1 MYGHN
6 VNVNPGRYHDIL
18 GCLAWL
24 ISSSAWLGELQ
35 PGGRNVHHIMAPASP
50 STAGVLRLFYR
61 RKLNIVPSSV
71 VYHDNMEEAAPMIL
85 CVLSRGSRT
94 SKASPDV
101 NRLIPWVILGGLIG
115 CHCFSPK
122 KRMQPKHVL
131 AGEVLAG
138 SGLSRRLFSWFSP
151 CSAATTSGVCC
162 QPCHGSSRRREP

>member
-1 MYGHN
+1 MYSHN
-6 VNVNPGRYHDIL
+6 VDVNSGRYHDIL

-24 ISSSAWLGELQ
+24 ISSSAWLG
-35 PGGRNVHHIMAPASP
+35 
-50 STAGVLRLFYR
+50 GVLRLFYR

-71 VYHDNMEEAAPMIL
+71 VYHGNMEKAAPMVL
-85 CVLSRGSRT
+85 CVLSGGSRT

-115 CHCFSPK
+115 SHCFSPK